1 MPITGALGITIA
13 ALDDRAL
20 ALALPLEA
28 NRNHKGTAFAGSL
41 AALATLTGWSTL
53 WLLTR
58 AAGLDVHVVIQDSSI
73 RYLHPVR
80 SDAVASCR
88 FPDVESRDRLLATVG
103 RRGRARLGLEASV
116 TDTDGQLVATFTGRY
131 VVHR

>member
-13 ALDDRAL
+13 ALDDHAL
-20 ALALPLEA
+20 VLALPLEA

-53 WLLTR
+53 WLVTR
-58 AAGLDVHVVIQDSSI
+58 AADLDAHVVIQDSSI

-80 SDAVASCR
+80 SDATSSCR
-88 FPDVESRDRLLATVG
+88 FPDAESRERLLATVG
-103 RRGRARLGLEASV
+103 RRGRARLGLEVAV
-116 TDTDGQLVATFTGRY
+116 ADTDGQVVAMFTGRY